1 MVWGAI
7 TKDFKSKLIFV
18 GVLNADSYCD
28 MLDKSH
34 FFDQARDALG
44 EEWYF
49 QQDDDVLVTNES
61 NQDDE
66 YDEYI
71 PYSSSNDDIK
81 LTEPNSEI

>member
-1 MVWGAI
+1 METHW
-7 TKDFKSKLIFV
+7 KSW
-18 GVLNADSYCD
+18 
-28 MLDKSH
+28 
-34 FFDQARDALG
+34 
-44 EEWYF
+44 WY
-49 QQDDDVLVTNES
+49 QHESEQRATIDIPRQDDDVLVTNES